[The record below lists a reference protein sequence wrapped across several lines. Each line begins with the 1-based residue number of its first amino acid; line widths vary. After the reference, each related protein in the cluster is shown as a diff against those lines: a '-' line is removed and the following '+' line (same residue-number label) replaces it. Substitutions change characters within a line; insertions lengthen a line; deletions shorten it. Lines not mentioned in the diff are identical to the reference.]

1 MADRPVPT
9 ALHTVL
15 NVEAAVLDQ
24 DGTIVA
30 VNEGWEAFSLY
41 NGGDPAR
48 TGVGVSYL
56 EVCDRDDDARAA
68 EAAAMIRAALVGVL
82 PSATSLVI
90 PCHSASE
97 HRWFEL
103 LVTSRLD
110 DVGRPVGATVVFVPT
125 SRPTPRRVPVTAS
138 DEGSGAARVIDRLAS
153 AVRRLDDVVE
163 HPAAPGAGRQI
174 AAARNEV
181 QRAIERLRR
190 A

>member
-1 MADRPVPT
+1 MADRPLPT

-15 NVEAAVLDQ
+15 NVEAAVLDE
-24 DGTIVA
+24 DGVIVA

-56 EVCDRDDDARAA
+56 DVCDRADDDQAARTG
-68 EAAAMIRAALVGVL
+68 AMIRAALDGEL
-82 PSATSLVI
+82 PQATSVMI

-103 LVTSRLD
+103 LVSSRLD
-110 DVGRPVGATVVFVPT
+110 DGGRPVGATVMFVPT
-125 SRPTPRRVPVTAS
+125 SRPTPRQARRPAS
-138 DEGSGAARVIDRLAS
+138 GEAPAHARVIDRLAS

-163 HPAAPGAGRQI
+163 HPSAPGAVRQI

-181 QRAIERLRR
+181 HRAIASLRR
-190 A
+190 S